1 MAAAPIRL
9 ASIRKRA
16 VGEDDESIVPFKLR
30 ATTFGDLK
38 RAFGMDGGMMIIHK
52 KIGVYVPQESVPVHI
67 LFECASGYAL
77 FLAPGIDQVEKD
89 KFQAVEEFISRSP
102 FELVDVERF
111 SSAAEALVEL
121 NAISKSTLTHKLK
134 HFLQRNLPDPR
145 KNRYYLANSDPNLG
159 ELIIRA
165 TRLPVTSSIF
175 INNVTRGLRDKIH
188 TFLGL
193 DHGELEKA
201 QVNLARLYSSRTSTQ
216 SDTTSPDFGS
226 SSSYLQEQVEVV
238 PHRFEGFFYIKGKEN
253 VLCTR
258 NLVPGEALYGE
269 ILVRVQLFIISQNED
284 RTEVEYRVWDM
295 LRSKL
300 GAAILGGITNIWIKP
315 GSRVLYAGNVCAL
328 TISILSDIVGLD
340 GLVYVMV
347 YSNGDDGDDAV
358 HMARTRE
365 NVATITVKS
374 PYRHWH
380 YRMLLGM
387 VDVLFGEVD
396 HCPDHPQHQPQVCW
410 EVKTIANNARF
421 YLRAGGHYII
431 FRQVD
436 NNSIGRAKDPFTP
449 YNTRNEFTSIET
461 VMLDGGYSVSVGG
474 YRI

>member
-16 VGEDDESIVPFKLR
+16 VDEDDESIVPFKLR

-38 RAFGMDGGMMIIHK
+38 RMEILN
-52 KIGVYVPQESVPVHI
+52 VPLGWESVPVHI

-175 INNVTRGLRDKIH
+175 INDVTRGLRDKIH
-188 TFLGL
+188 IFLRL
-193 DHGELEKA
+193 DHGALEKA
-201 QVNLARLYSSRTSTQ
+201 QVNLARLYSIQTSTQ
-216 SDTTSPDFGS
+216 SDTTSPGFGS
-226 SSSYLQEQVEVV
+226 SSSYLQEKVEVV
-238 PHRFEGFFYIKGKEN
+238 PHRFEGFFYIKGKKN
-253 VLCTR
+253 VLCTI

-269 ILVRVQLFIISQNED
+269 KLVRVQNED

-300 GAAILGGITNIWIKP
+300 GAAILGGVTNIWIKP

-328 TISILSDIVGLD
+328 TVSILSDIVGLD

-347 YSNGDDGDDAV
+347 YSNGDDGDDVV

-365 NVATITVKS
+365 NVVTITVKS

-380 YRMLLGM
+380 YRMLVGM

-431 FRQVD
+431 SRQVD